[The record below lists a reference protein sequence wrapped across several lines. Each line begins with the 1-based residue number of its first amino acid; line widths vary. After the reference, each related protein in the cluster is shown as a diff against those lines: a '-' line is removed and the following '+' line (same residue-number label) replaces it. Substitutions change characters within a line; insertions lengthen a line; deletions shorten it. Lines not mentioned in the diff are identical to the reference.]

1 MTAHQ
6 EISRPDKT
14 LFADPGLTKADLARY
29 YEQVAAAMLP
39 HLAGR
44 PLVLHR
50 FPDGVD
56 HSGFFQ
62 KQASPDAPVDTVTVA
77 AQNARG
83 HVEGMRKPDP
93 WADIAAHAG
102 SVARARAA
110 LG

>member
-29 YEQVAAAMLP
+29 NEQVA
-39 HLAGR
+39 
-44 PLVLHR
+44 
-50 FPDGVD
+50 D

-77 AQNARG
+77 AQ
-83 HVEGMRKPDP
+83 
-93 WADIAAHAG
+93 
-102 SVARARAA
+102 
-110 LG
+110 